1 VSKKVVV
8 KENGGD
14 NEALAPE
21 DPTTNKGA
29 HDDIEETGCNT
40 STLIAPIRD
49 TDTPIPIQRYVDTA
63 FSKNKDTPIRQVY
76 KYIQKIRTIRT
87 ISL

>member
-40 STLIAPIRD
+40 STLHCTDTGYGYAD
-49 TDTPIPIQRYVDTA
+49 TDTA
-63 FSKNKDTPIRQVY
+63 IR
-76 KYIQKIRTIRT
+76 
-87 ISL
+87 